1 MSVTHKASSRLCA
14 KLIQFDFI
22 MGFNLRFLKL
32 LPEDVL
38 CVPCLLSDVLD
49 GYGLCIDGP
58 KCVTDILYEH
68 KLINNLQL

>member
-1 MSVTHKASSRLCA
+1 MSVTHKARSRLCV

-22 MGFNLRFLKL
+22 MGFNLRFL

-38 CVPCLLSDVLD
+38 CVPCLFSDVLD

-58 KCVTDILYEH
+58 KCVTGILYEH
-68 KLINNLQL
+68 KLINRLQL

>member
-1 MSVTHKASSRLCA
+1 MYPLGHVSNTQASSRLCA

-22 MGFNLRFLKL
+22 MGFNLRFL

-38 CVPCLLSDVLD
+38 CVPCLFSDVLD

-58 KCVTDILYEH
+58 KCVTDIYTDIMN
-68 KLINNLQL
+68 IN

>member
-14 KLIQFDFI
+14 KLIQVDFI
-22 MGFNLRFLKL
+22 MGFNLRFL
-32 LPEDVL
+32 LPDDVL
-38 CVPCLLSDVLD
+38 CVPCLFSDALD

-68 KLINNLQL
+68 KLINSLQL